1 MLDEMISKLNE
12 KRYDMDELY
21 FKIMGCHPVAIGSS
35 GEQTNSVFYS
45 WTKKWMKDDLIYV
58 YL

>member
-45 WTKKWMKDDLIYV
+45 WVKKGIDE
-58 YL
+58 